1 MQNFSILTLKKSLE
15 SIAVKH
21 TRDNTPKVFLPW
33 VSSEES
39 VRVNIVR
46 ATLLLRENNTKL
58 ILFCF
63 IRSKCLCSAES
74 V

>member
-1 MQNFSILTLKKSLE
+1 MQNFSISTSKKSLK
-15 SIAVKH
+15 SITAKH
-21 TRDNTPKVFLPW
+21 TCNNTPKVALPW
-33 VSSEES
+33 VSLEES
-39 VRVNIVR
+39 VSNIVR
-46 ATLLLRENNTKL
+46 ATLFLRENNTKL